1 MFYQWQK
8 FLTIKFCFY
17 RSNYLSSDL
26 ESVENIQKSQHK
38 AYKEL
43 NQRIARER
51 QLGILQEKMQAKKML
66 NNKKGEKPISVI
78 KEETKETA
86 PIFKW
91 SNERKK

>member
-1 MFYQWQK
+1 MF
-8 FLTIKFCFY
+8 LMVKFCYY
-17 RSNYLSSDL
+17 RSKYLSSDL

-66 NNKKGEKPISVI
+66 NNKKGENSAQRTQNYYSFGRNPLKIY
-78 KEETKETA
+78 
-86 PIFKW
+86 
-91 SNERKK
+91 